1 MWPELGE
8 RHGWVE
14 AGEDGDGV
22 EFSGVPHELGLVVH
36 SDNLAGVNLDKTAMN
51 KWKASTI
58 YYGFP
63 FNIMLRKYKSN
74 DQTSPELTST
84 STNFQSKPESNS
96 DKAASD
102 TTWFLLP
109 ALIVNIQAPTWL
121 GLASSGDQQQA
132 KEKRNQFGHCY
143 VLCGVGI
150 VLWVKKLRLCPL
162 GSLWTVTQR
171 GMRITDHS
179 NKIRG

>member
-1 MWPELGE
+1 MCKVLHRCGKISRENVSPELRE
-8 RHGWVE
+8 RHGRVE

-22 EFSGVPHELGLVVH
+22 ELSGVPHKLGLIVH
-36 SDNLAGVNLDKTAMN
+36 SDNLAGVYLDKTAMN

-102 TTWFLLP
+102 TTWFLLS

-143 VLCGVGI
+143 VLYVSSERRNSDCAH
-150 VLWVKKLRLCPL
+150 WDLCEC
-162 GSLWTVTQR
+162 
-171 GMRITDHS
+171 
-179 NKIRG
+179 